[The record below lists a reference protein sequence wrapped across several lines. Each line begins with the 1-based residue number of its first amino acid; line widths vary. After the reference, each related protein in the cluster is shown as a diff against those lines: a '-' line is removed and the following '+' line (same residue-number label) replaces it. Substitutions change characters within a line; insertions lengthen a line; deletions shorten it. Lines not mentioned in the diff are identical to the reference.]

1 MPSYSLHH
9 IHHEAADV
17 PAVVKFYES
26 VFNATSDEPFVKD
39 GAPWQ
44 FVHIGD
50 VQITVTGR
58 EASDIELFRY
68 KGLDHFCLAT
78 DDFDATMARTNDS
91 RRASDETTATLRRL
105 GRIWPR
111 SRTEFKTTRTVRTGS
126 CSPGA
131 PSGFRT
137 S

>member
-44 FVHIGD
+44 FVHIGN

-78 DDFDATMARTNDS
+78 DDFDATMARI
-91 RRASDETTATLRRL
+91 EEL
-105 GRIWPR
+105 GVSIWFGPKN
-111 SRTEFKTTRTVRTGS
+111 T
-126 CSPGA
+126 A
-131 PSGFRT
+131 PSRMVFIDGPDNVKIELVEK